1 MICKRSLAVLAVLP
15 ILSFASAHAA
25 DAPKTAAPE
34 AKPVALPPAFT
45 AEPSPPANIA
55 YQALRGI
62 VITRPGAKVARI
74 SLGESSTL
82 RVGARVEYLRNG
94 LQIATGRVVELNRG
108 DALVSIEPEAADHY
122 VGVNTEVRII
132 ENPAK
137 NSGKTEAEKANKEFS
152 KFEKEFGISYAIAGA
167 VYYAWIQN

>member
-1 MICKRSLAVLAVLP
+1 MISKSNLVVWAVIPVLCALP
-15 ILSFASAHAA
+15 VQATE
-25 DAPKTAAPE
+25 KTAPE

-74 SLGESSTL
+74 SLGENSTL

-122 VGVNTEVRII
+122 VNVNTEVRII

-137 NSGKTEAEKANKEFS
+137 NLGSTEAEKANREYS
-152 KFEKEFGISYAIAGA
+152 KFEKEFAISAAIAGA
-167 VYYAWIQN
+167 VYYVWIKE